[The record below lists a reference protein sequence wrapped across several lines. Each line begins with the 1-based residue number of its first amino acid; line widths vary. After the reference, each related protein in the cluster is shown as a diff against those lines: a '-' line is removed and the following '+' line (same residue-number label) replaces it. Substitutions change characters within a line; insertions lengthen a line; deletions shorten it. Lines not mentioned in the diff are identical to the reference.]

1 MCVSSTRRWPGC
13 SSLNAKRRKKNGMIE
28 ISELLRGVK
37 HKVIVDGRVV
47 REAVSTRE
55 KWTEVGTQTPWIARN
70 LMVGDYS
77 LF

>member
-1 MCVSSTRRWPGC
+1 
-13 SSLNAKRRKKNGMIE
+13 MIE

-37 HKVIVDGRVV
+37 HKVIVDGRVL
-47 REAVSTRE
+47 REAVATRE